1 MNGVEL
7 SMHSHLFESVECVL
21 APFMG
26 DQGVSVT
33 VTHEQ
38 GWQRYSI
45 SWRASNTL

>member
-1 MNGVEL
+1 MNGMEF
-7 SMHSHLFESVECVL
+7 SMHSQLSESVECVL

-33 VTHEQ
+33 MTHEQ
-38 GWQRYSI
+38 GWQRYQI